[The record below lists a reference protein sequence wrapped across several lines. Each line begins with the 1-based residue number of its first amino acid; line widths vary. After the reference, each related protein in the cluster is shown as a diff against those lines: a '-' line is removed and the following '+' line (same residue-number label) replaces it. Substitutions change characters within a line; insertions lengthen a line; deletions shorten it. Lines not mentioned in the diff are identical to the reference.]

1 MRLGGAMK
9 KDLPLQILGSEDMH
23 VVIGTKAVVEP
34 QGVGERFASKF
45 IGWSAKKYLILHL
58 PSHLA
63 LLDHIYDEK
72 KLIVRYIS
80 CDGKVCGFET
90 KVQGLVFTP
99 QRVLFVD
106 FPEKIVAHGI
116 RSGNRLNVFLGGEIS
131 CNDRKFHCY
140 ILNLS
145 SAGCKFAIESA
156 NDTMNNPKDGDTIH
170 LQFIL
175 PGLTPLEYS
184 MECSIVRISEHK
196 KRGFNQYGVRFTNQN
211 DSKLNAINDYIAHSG
226 KYMET
231 SCSLDI

>member
-1 MRLGGAMK
+1 ME
-9 KDLPLQILGSEDMH
+9 KDLPLQILDSEDMH

-45 IGWSAKKYLILHL
+45 IGWSAKKYLILQL

-106 FPEKIVAHGI
+106 YPEKIVAHGI

-131 CNDRKFHCY
+131 YNDKTSHCY

-145 SAGCKFAIESA
+145 STGCKFAIERA
-156 NDTMNNPKDGDTIH
+156 DDTIAKPKEGDTIH
-170 LQFIL
+170 LHFIL
-175 PGLTPLEYS
+175 PGLTPSEYS
-184 MECSIVRISEHK
+184 MDCSVARISEHK
-196 KRGFNQYGVRFTNQN
+196 KRGFNQYGVRFANQD
-211 DSKLNAINDYIAHSG
+211 DSALNAIHDYIAHSG